1 MANGIT
7 RDTYRELDVNSKLN
21 VLFDYA
27 QKQHDKS
34 CATADQLEELSDRFE
49 RRKRVDTAV
58 SGASGFIGGALMVFV
73 KWVIGK

>member
-1 MANGIT
+1 MANGIS
-7 RDTYRELDVNSKLN
+7 RDTYLGMDVDSKLN

-34 CATADQLEELSDRFE
+34 CATSDQLEALSDRFE
-49 RRKRVDTAV
+49 KRKRVDTAV

-73 KWVIGK
+73 KWIIGK